1 MAQGN
6 EGFTVAGTALRFG
19 KLLLEPGWVKQLK
32 NAQNGDKTRRISL
45 GQQVAAR
52 AAEYPD
58 STALK
63 FEDRQ
68 WTWSEFNAQA
78 NRYAHYFEQ
87 CGIQRHDRVAVNMQ
101 NSPEM
106 LFTVVA
112 VAKLGAVSA
121 LINTSQTGD
130 VLRHSLNVSEAK
142 LIVVGPEQIEAMNSV
157 PDMLE
162 QFAGKLLTHA
172 PHGESGVPEGYID
185 VAAESADCSSD
196 NLAVTDEITLA
207 DKAYLIFTS
216 GTTGMPKASVLTF
229 FRWYRGATGFGL
241 MAMRLHEGDTI
252 YCCLPLYHNNALTIT
267 FGGAVVSGAA
277 TALVPKFSATRF
289 WDDCRKY
296 GVTSFTYIGELLR
309 YLLNQ
314 PAKPDDK
321 DHGVEKICGNGLR
334 PDLWDEFKQR
344 FGIDRVH
351 EFYAASES
359 PTGFVNIFNYDKTC
373 GWAPSGW
380 EVVEYDVDEDAVKR
394 DANGNMIKV
403 GRGGTGLMIMQ
414 VTDATPYD
422 GYTDAEASEKK
433 LFRDVFKKGDCW
445 FNSGDLIK
453 KLGAGHI
460 QFVDRVGDT
469 FRWQGENVAT
479 TEVEAAIT
487 TWHQTEDSVVYG
499 VEVPN
504 RDGRCGMI
512 SYTIKAGETLDA
524 KGFAA
529 HLREFLPKYAVPRFM
544 RVQQAQAL
552 TGTFK
557 HQKAVLKKEGYD
569 PAQIEGELYFLA
581 ADADQWVPLTP
592 ELKQRIDGGDERL

>member
-6 EGFTVAGTALRFG
+6 ENFSALAVAGRFA
-19 KLLLEPGWVKQLK
+19 KLARHPGWLRELR
-32 NAQNGDKTRRISL
+32 NSINGDKSRCISL
-45 GQQVAAR
+45 GSEVQAR

-58 STALK
+58 SIALK
-63 FEDRQ
+63 FEDKQ
-68 WTWSEFNAQA
+68 WTWSELNAQA
-78 NRYAHYFEQ
+78 NRYAHFLEQ
-87 CGIQRHDRVAVNMQ
+87 CGAKRGDRIAINMVN
-101 NSPEM
+101 SADM
-106 LFTVVA
+106 LFTAVA
-112 VAKLGAVSA
+112 VAKLGCVSA

-130 VLRHSLNVSEAK
+130 VLRHSLTLSEAV
-142 LIVVGPEQIEAMNSV
+142 LVVVGPEQVELMATV
-157 PDMLE
+157 PDILSGE
-162 QFAGKLLTHA
+162 LAGKLLTV
-172 PHGESGVPEGYID
+172 PGPDGSVPEGYID
-185 VAAESADCSSD
+185 LAAGAAACSD
-196 NLAVTDEITLA
+196 ENLAVTSQVTLA
-207 DKAYLIFTS
+207 DKAFLIFTS
-216 GTTGMPKASVLTF
+216 GTTGLPKASVLTYY
-229 FRWYRGATGFGL
+229 RWYRGACGFGL
-241 MAMRLHEGDTI
+241 MSMRLAEPDTV

-296 GVTSFTYIGELLR
+296 EVTAFTYIGELLR

-314 PAKPDDK
+314 PAKPDDRQ
-321 DHGVEKICGNGLR
+321 HNVEKICGNGLR
-334 PDLWDEFKQR
+334 PDLWDDFKER
-344 FGIDRVH
+344 FGIDRIH

-359 PTGFVNIFNYDKTC
+359 PTGFVNIFNFDKTC
-373 GWAPSGW
+373 GWAPTGW
-380 EVVEYDVDEDAVKR
+380 EIIDYDVDEDKPR
-394 DANGNMIKV
+394 LDANGKMVKL
-403 GRGGTGLMIMQ
+403 GKGQTGLMIME
-414 VTDATPYD
+414 VSENTPYD
-422 GYTDAEASEKK
+422 GYTDKEASEKK

-512 SYTIKAGETLDA
+512 SYTIKEGEELDCA
-524 KGFAA
+524 GFAA
-529 HLREFLPKYAVPRFM
+529 HLRAHLPKYAVPRFM

-557 HQKAVLKKEGYD
+557 HQKAVLKKEAYD
-569 PAQIEGELYFLA
+569 PAQIDAPLYFLA
-581 ADADQWVPLTP
+581 SDADAWVPLTP
-592 ELKQRIDGGDERL
+592 ELKVEIDSGGAKL